1 MPSSGFL
8 RIPPMEQSK
17 EIAKNWLDSKINTD
31 ELFACAIC
39 HCAISAEHPIHCP
52 QCSNLFCATCI
63 DQWFA
68 AGGPRPSVVSSV
80 KRCPC
85 CQAKVTMNQFTY
97 CRVYQEVRE
106 VIDSLHNSMEEL
118 IQQLRKPVILCE
130 KHNKELTLFCQE
142 CDKCICVKCVLVDR
156 HRGHIDL
163 VLELDDA
170 REKLKNTILREN
182 KFLAK
187 RLDMLN
193 NVNNR
198 LKTRE
203 NDMHQLCDSIVN
215 EMNITVDAMIEKMH
229 EDKDERIEKYIAP
242 VKAAVMRQQKEVES
256 IIQQSFALAN
266 EETCPDVLVKTCQM
280 IRTIKTMNYKEF
292 PVDQHH
298 DINFTNPITPPPL
311 KVLFSVPCFSSRI
324 LRSCT
329 VFSVPQSFEG
339 FMLQLKC
346 YRDSG
351 ENVIKL
357 CLRIL
362 EGYDIDDIK
371 VVCYPSCYSIRG
383 GEPLVRCMDLKK
395 GEDNTVLEFEDFAA
409 MGSFLDTM
417 LDELVIEMRISLW
430 GSYYAKCAHK
440 DWCIKKLSG
449 LKEVME
455 NIQKSE

>member
-1 MPSSGFL
+1 M
-8 RIPPMEQSK
+8 
-17 EIAKNWLDSKINTD
+17 
-31 ELFACAIC
+31 
-39 HCAISAEHPIHCP
+39 
-52 QCSNLFCATCI
+52 
-63 DQWFA
+63 
-68 AGGPRPSVVSSV
+68 
-80 KRCPC
+80 
-85 CQAKVTMNQFTY
+85 QF
-97 CRVYQEVRE
+97 
-106 VIDSLHNSMEEL
+106 
-118 IQQLRKPVILCE
+118 
-130 KHNKELTLFCQE
+130 
-142 CDKCICVKCVLVDR
+142 
-156 HRGHIDL
+156 
-163 VLELDDA
+163 
-170 REKLKNTILREN
+170 
-182 KFLAK
+182 
-187 RLDMLN
+187 
-193 NVNNR
+193 
-198 LKTRE
+198 
-203 NDMHQLCDSIVN
+203 
-215 EMNITVDAMIEKMH
+215 ITHLPLLYDH
-229 EDKDERIEKYIAP
+229 F
-242 VKAAVMRQQKEVES
+242 S
-256 IIQQSFALAN
+256 
-266 EETCPDVLVKTCQM
+266 
-280 IRTIKTMNYKEF
+280 
-292 PVDQHH
+292 
-298 DINFTNPITPPPL
+298 PITPPPL